1 MIHQLA
7 GHSQKITSVRLFPG
21 EKSVVT
27 GSADRSLRVWDISR
41 HIYSQS
47 STLRHSSTTNSID
60 VSYDTQTIASGHLDG
75 GLRCWDVKSGDRV
88 LDLPSLHDGGV
99 TSVQWNPRKGH
110 EILTAG
116 ESNS

>member
-47 STLRHSSTTNSID
+47 PEID
-60 VSYDTQTIASGHLDG
+60 VEAQLDDQLDRRIVRHADDRFG
-75 GLRCWDVKSGDRV
+75 ALRWRV
-88 LDLPSLHDGGV
+88 AVLGC
-99 TSVQWNPRKGH
+99 QEW
-110 EILTAG
+110 
-116 ESNS
+116 